1 MEKGLAMTRSARA
14 ILGAFGGAAAL
25 AGAGCTYYVP
35 ATTVPVTQTVTTPAN
50 FDRSFNAALGALQ
63 DQGVTI
69 SRSDAAAG
77 VIEGMR
83 GDGHVTANLN
93 RQADG
98 SVRVQF
104 NTSGGSDSTL
114 ADRITRSY
122 QARMGR

>member
-1 MEKGLAMTRSARA
+1 VTHRARA
-14 ILGAFGGAAAL
+14 VLGVLSGVAAL

-77 VIEGMR
+77 VIEGTLGNGR
-83 GDGHVTANLN
+83 VTANVN

-104 NTSGGSDSTL
+104 NASGGSDTSLT
-114 ADRITRSY
+114 DRITRSY

>member
-1 MEKGLAMTRSARA
+1 MTRQA
-14 ILGAFGGAAAL
+14 LAAL
-25 AGAGCTYYVP
+25 GVLAGVAALTGAGCTYYVP

-63 DQGVTI
+63 DQGVAI

-77 VIEGMR
+77 VIEGTLGNDR
-83 GDGHVTANLN
+83 VTANVN

-104 NTSGGSDSTL
+104 NASGGSDTSLT
-114 ADRITRSY
+114 DRITRSY